1 MSCPGDDWRYDA
13 PEEPEYTL
21 AEELAMAA
29 DVLLSSEQGSKAFAA
44 ALEQVRIIRGQMKAS
59 ELPDYDE
66 PIDATEEPSFN
77 DALDDIIA
85 SGDALD
91 GVR

>member
-1 MSCPGDDWRYDA
+1 MSCPGDDWRYDT
-13 PEEPEYTL
+13 PEYTL

-29 DVLLSSEQGSKAFAA
+29 DVLLSSEQGSKEFAA
-44 ALEQVRIIRGQMKAS
+44 ALEQVRIIRGQMKAD
-59 ELPDYDE
+59 ELPDYD
-66 PIDATEEPSFN
+66 ATEPSFN